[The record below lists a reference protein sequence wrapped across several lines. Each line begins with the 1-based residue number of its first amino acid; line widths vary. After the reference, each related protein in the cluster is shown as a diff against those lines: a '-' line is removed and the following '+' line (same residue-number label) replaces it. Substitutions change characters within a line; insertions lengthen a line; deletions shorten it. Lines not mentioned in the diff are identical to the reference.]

1 MPDKNDA
8 NHLTFPILLFFYGYF
23 GIKILK
29 DFVTVLVMDKL
40 LLQLSCIHHTLS
52 AIELKKIM

>member
-8 NHLTFPILLFFYGYF
+8 KHFTFPILLSFYSYF

-29 DFVTVLVMDKL
+29 DFVTILIMDKL
-40 LLQLSCIHHTLS
+40 LLQLSFIHHTLNN
-52 AIELKKIM
+52 